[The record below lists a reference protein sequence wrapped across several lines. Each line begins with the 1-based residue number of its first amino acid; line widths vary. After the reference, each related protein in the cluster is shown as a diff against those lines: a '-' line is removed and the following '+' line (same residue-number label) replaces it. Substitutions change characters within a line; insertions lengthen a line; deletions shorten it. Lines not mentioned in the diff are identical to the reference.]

1 MDRIELKILAQKYLD
16 GIATPEE
23 RQLLDEWYDTI
34 HSGQPETVDLDE
46 AETEEDIRQ
55 RMFAN
60 IQKNLFVRPAAE
72 AVKPAGFSIKRMAV
86 WIGSAAAVLI
96 MGFYALL
103 LYNRNNLEK
112 PVAAD
117 RQLVNVPTNRVMHL
131 NLPDGSKVWLNAGS
145 VFRYPKSFTGK
156 TRVVELVEGRAFFD
170 VKHQSN
176 HPFIVKTKTLNI
188 TVLGTSFD
196 VRSYK
201 KEGTTRVSVVTGK
214 VGITMSDKEDHT
226 VIMLLPKQQVILST
240 LTNQLVKQQVPVAD
254 ADDWTKTNF
263 VFEQESLSN
272 VFKALEKEY
281 HAKITVD
288 DQKLLDEKITINVN
302 NQHLDTII
310 QILGYAKHFKY
321 QMANDSTVIIK

>member
-46 AETEEDIRQ
+46 TETEEDIRQ